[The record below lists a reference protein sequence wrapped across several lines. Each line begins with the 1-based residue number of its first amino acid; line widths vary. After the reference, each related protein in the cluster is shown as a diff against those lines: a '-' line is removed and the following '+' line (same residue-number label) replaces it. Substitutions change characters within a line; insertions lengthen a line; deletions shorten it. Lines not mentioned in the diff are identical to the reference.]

1 MRAHLLVISL
11 FVEAV
16 RMIKD
21 KQGDMGFLEAMLAMM
36 AVVLTL
42 TAFLGAAALLMVAD
56 ADTDL
61 RFDLEKLGG
70 EVSGGDFVPSYE
82 GYLQE
87 YLDVTGR
94 MYVSVEAE
102 VPGGFCE
109 KSILS
114 LGEDPGSGY
123 QTLFRTA
130 VVQCDGGRVLPAV
143 FRVIAC

>member
-1 MRAHLLVISL
+1 
-11 FVEAV
+11 
-16 RMIKD
+16 MIKNRE
-21 KQGDMGFLEAMLAMM
+21 GDMGFLEAMLAMM

-70 EVSGGDFVPSYE
+70 EVSNGEFVPSYE
-82 GYLQE
+82 DYLQE

-94 MYVSVEAE
+94 TYVSVEAD

-109 KSILS
+109 KSALS
-114 LGEDPGSGY
+114 MGEDPGSGY
-123 QTLFRTA
+123 ATLFKTTT
-130 VVQCDGGRVLPAV
+130 VSCDGGRILPAV